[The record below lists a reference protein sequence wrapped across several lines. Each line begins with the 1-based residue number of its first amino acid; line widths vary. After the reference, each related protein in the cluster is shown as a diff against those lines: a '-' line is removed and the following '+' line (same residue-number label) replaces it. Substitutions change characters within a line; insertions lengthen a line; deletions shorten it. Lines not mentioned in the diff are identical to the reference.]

1 MDDRLTVDFE
11 HLQKLVA
18 QIAPNIPGG
27 AQQIASEWI
36 IPGALRI

>member
-1 MDDRLTVDFE
+1 LE
-11 HLQKLVA
+11 KLVA

-36 IPGALRI
+36 ISGALRT